1 MEKLLNSYT
10 LTTVSRFSFA
20 LLALLASNSSD
31 AESLKI
37 QSPSQNESVSYNCS
51 QSTCSAWIDRHSDRL
66 FFFKNLPINAV
77 TARWI
82 SSDIAQVSFSC
93 GSPCSVSFFYKES
106 KGISKD
112 IHDILAISIPNEC
125 ALIPTDDGI
134 ATIYLF
140 DKNQDRTLW
149 HARYNDRKFDF
160 NTQSATP
167 FSTIKAKFN
176 ADNTLELNYQNSN
189 NSLISR
195 KIKNPCIIK

>member
-1 MEKLLNSYT
+1 MKKI
-10 LTTVSRFSFA
+10 TVAILMFATSFFSIA
-20 LLALLASNSSD
+20 DSQ
-31 AESLKI
+31 KV
-37 QSPSQNESVSYNCS
+37 QSPSQDESVSYHCS

-66 FFFKNLPINAV
+66 FFFKDIPINAV
-77 TARWI
+77 TAKWI

-93 GSPCSVSFFYKES
+93 GSPCSVSFFYKKS

-112 IHDILAISIPNEC
+112 IHDILAVNIPNEC

-140 DKNQDRTLW
+140 GKNQDRTLW

-176 ADNTLELNYQNSN
+176 ADNTLELNYQNNN
-189 NSLISR
+189 NSLINR
-195 KIKNPCIIK
+195 KIKNPCTIK